1 MLDIGHPTLSL
12 LGHVS
17 PAQASRT
24 QADVFD
30 NLFTIFLILGTIVGV
45 IVVSYIVY
53 NAYKYRETGD
63 ADDGYDISETDYEED
78 DEVARPQLGE
88 IPTGAGKGGGKKL
101 FLSFG
106 LSAILVLGLIVYGYS
121 LLLYVEGTP
130 DDNEDA
136 MEVQVE
142 GFQFGWQYEY
152 PNGQESNELRV
163 PAGEVV
169 VLNITSLDVMHN
181 YAIPELRAKSDAIPG
196 QYTQTWVQADEDQA
210 GETYQA
216 VCYEL
221 CGAGH
226 SNMNG
231 PVQVMEP
238 GEFDEWYDGGDG
250 S

>member
-1 MLDIGHPTLSL
+1 MQDPASHISSM
-12 LGHVS
+12 LGHV

-24 QADVFD
+24 QADVFN
-30 NLFTIFLILGTIVGV
+30 NLYLTFLILGTIVGV
-45 IVVSYIVY
+45 IVISYIMY
-53 NAYKYRETGD
+53 NAYKYRASGD
-63 ADDGYDISETDYEED
+63 AEDGYDISEEEYESEE

-130 DDNEDA
+130 DDHEDA
-136 MEVQVE
+136 MEVKVE

-152 PNGQESNELRV
+152 PNGQEADELRV

-169 VLNITSLDVMHN
+169 VLNVTSRDVWHN
-181 YAIPELRAKSDAIPG
+181 YAVPEYRAKTDAIPG
-196 QYTQTWVQADEDQA
+196 QYTTTWLQTEEDDA
-210 GETYQA
+210 GETHRA

-226 SNMNG
+226 SNMREDIH
-231 PVQVMEP
+231 VMGQE
-238 GEFDEWYDGGDG
+238 EFDEWYDGGD